1 MVKVGD
7 LKITHVIMVAI
18 VAFVLYSL
26 MSSYSSDGFS
36 VGGQSEPPAKIPV
49 CCVNLYNSNF
59 PDDIKKL
66 RGSDP
71 GSDPE
76 TCATEIYKFIGA
88 SNNDFKIKE
97 GQYSK
102 LFGCDE
108 NAIVEYCK
116 NTDDK
121 LYQWKD
127 KYMSTNISYNS
138 SNTTDSCDFLQFLD
152 NTTLENKKYGKQS
165 FLTAEREFLYNPGIG
180 DPPKYNDKYSSL
192 LRQDHPALKH
202 DNICIGVINDLF
214 TKLPASKDFGKFNS
228 QPNLLF
234 RGVGAN
240 DSIPGTICNHKINY
254 TDVFI

>member
-7 LKITHVIMVAI
+7 LKSIHVIMVAI
-18 VAFVLYSL
+18 VAFLLYYL
-26 MSSYSSDGFS
+26 IGGCGCSSDGFS
-36 VGGQSEPPAKIPV
+36 VGGQSEPPPAKIPV

-59 PDDIKKL
+59 TDDIKTL
-66 RGSDP
+66 RGSDAKK
-71 GSDPE
+71 
-76 TCATEIYKFIGA
+76 CVTEIYKFIA
-88 SNNDFKIKE
+88 DSNNDFKIKE

-127 KYMSTNISYNS
+127 KYRSTNISYNS

-152 NTTLENKKYGKQS
+152 NTTLENTKYGKQS
-165 FLTAEREFLYNPGIG
+165 YNIAMVDWLANPGG
-180 DPPKYNDKYSSL
+180 KDNPPKYDDKYSSL
-192 LRQDHPALKH
+192 LHQDHPELKF

-228 QPNLLF
+228 PPNWLF

-240 DSIPGTICNHKINY
+240 ESIPGTICNHKINY

>member
-1 MVKVGD
+1 MVK
-7 LKITHVIMVAI
+7 LKMEHVIMVAI

-26 MSSYSSDGFS
+26 ISRCGCSGDGFN

-66 RGSDP
+66 RGS
-71 GSDPE
+71 SPE
-76 TCATEIYKFIGA
+76 ECATEIYKFIEE
-88 SNNDFKIKE
+88 SNHDFKIKE
-97 GQYSK
+97 VQYSK

-108 NAIVEYCK
+108 NAIVEYCE

-127 KYMSTNISYNS
+127 KYKSTNISYNS

-152 NTTLENKKYGKQS
+152 TTNLSNTKYGDQS
-165 FLTAEREFLYNPGIG
+165 WNKAKAAWLFNPIG
-180 DPPKYNDKYSSL
+180 PGPKLSDKYSYL
-192 LRQDHPALKH
+192 LPIDNPEIKYK
-202 DNICIGVINDLF
+202 NICLDVINDLF

-228 QPNLLF
+228 APNLLF
-234 RGVGAN
+234 NGVGLN
-240 DSIPGTICNHKINY
+240 DSIPGTICDHKINY